1 MAAAQCTA
9 QVRPS
14 SGPVQG
20 TTSYCDVHFL
30 AVWWAFFS
38 QEQNPDGRG
47 ARGLCVNNE
56 RHVLLPRATWL
67 RARGW
72 SDATAVCR

>member
-20 TTSYCDVHFL
+20 TTSYGDVHFL
-30 AVWWAFFS
+30 AVWWAFFLRS
-38 QEQNPDGRG
+38 RTQMGGVPG
-47 ARGLCVNNE
+47 ASALTMRDMTFSSGQ
-56 RHVLLPRATWL
+56 P
-67 RARGW
+67 G
-72 SDATAVCR
+72 